1 RKYMIRLIVV
11 VPFLLA
17 RVIFSASNQ
26 DPQDMWMFT
35 YSWKSS
41 IGVLALSVAAVA
53 FLAGAFCFWVAEFGQ
68 RRRARKA
75 EQRVRELETQLEQVK
90 ATAST
95 PVGSHSVPYSA
106 TPTVTHTE
114 PAGSAVQPPS
124 EDLA

>member
-1 RKYMIRLIVV
+1 MIRLIVV

-17 RVIFSASNQ
+17 LVIFSASNQ

-41 IGVLALSVAAVA
+41 IGVLALSVAAIA

-75 EQRVRELETQLEQVK
+75 EQRVRELESQLQQANAV
-90 ATAST
+90 TA
-95 PVGSHSVPYSA
+95 GSHSAAYSA
-106 TPTVTHTE
+106 TPALPHTE
-114 PAGSAVQPPS
+114 PAGSVVQPPS